1 MELAIHSF
9 ANGGNAGSLAVD
21 DNVFG
26 QPYREALVHQV
37 VTAYF
42 AAARAGT
49 KAQKTRAEVS
59 GGGAKPWKQKGMGRA
74 RAGTTRGPLWRTG
87 GRAFAARPRSYAQKV
102 NRKMYR
108 GALCSILSE
117 LIRQDRLM
125 VVDSLDVQQAK
136 TKALIATLSN
146 FGLQDVLLIS
156 EDVSEALYLSA
167 RNLHWVGLADVEARD
182 PALLISFAKV
192 VVSQAALGRLQEQ
205 LS

>member
-1 MELAIHSF
+1 MELPIHSF
-9 ANGGNAGSLAVD
+9 ANGSNAGSLAVAD
-21 DNVFG
+21 AIFG
-26 QPYREALVHQV
+26 QPYKEALVHQI

-42 AAARAGT
+42 AGARQGT
-49 KAQKTRAEVS
+49 KAQKTRAEVR

-87 GRAFAARPRSYAQKV
+87 GRAFAARPRSFDQKV

-117 LIRQDRLM
+117 LIRQDRML
-125 VVDSLDVQQAK
+125 VVDQLDVQEKK
-136 TKALIATLSN
+136 TKHLISSLDK
-146 FGLQDVLLIS
+146 FGLTDVLLITD
-156 EDVSEALYLSA
+156 DVSDALYLSA
-167 RNLHWVGLADVEARD
+167 RNLHWVGLADVEGVD

-192 VVSQAALGRLQEQ
+192 VISQGALTRLQEQ

>member
-1 MELAIHSF
+1 MDLPILSF
-9 ANGGNAGSLAVD
+9 ASGASAGSLAVAD
-21 DNVFG
+21 DVFA
-26 QPYREALVHQV
+26 QPYREALVHQI

-42 AAARAGT
+42 NAARAGT

-74 RAGTTRGPLWRTG
+74 RAGTSRGPLWRTG
-87 GRAFAARPRSYAQKV
+87 GRAFAARPRSYEQKV

-117 LIRQDRLM
+117 LIRQDRLI
-125 VVDSLDVQQAK
+125 VVDNLDVQEKK
-136 TKALIATLSN
+136 TKALIAALEK
-146 FGLQDVLLIS
+146 FALQDVLLIS
-156 EDVSEALYLSA
+156 EEVSEALYLSA
-167 RNLHWVGLADVEARD
+167 RNLHWVGLADVEMID

-192 VVSQAALGRLQEQ
+192 VVSQSALTRLQEQ

>member
-9 ANGGNAGSLAVD
+9 ASGGNAGSLALD
-21 DNVFG
+21 DNVFA

-87 GRAFAARPRSYAQKV
+87 GRAFAARPRSYVQKV

-117 LIRQDRLM
+117 LIRQDRLI
-125 VVDSLDVQQAK
+125 VVDNLDMQEAK
-136 TKALIATLSN
+136 TKVLIATLGHFN
-146 FGLQDVLLIS
+146 LHDVLLVS
-156 EDVSEALYLSA
+156 EDVTEALYLSA
-167 RNLHWVGLADVEARD
+167 RNLHWVGLADVEAVD

-192 VVSQAALGRLQEQ
+192 VVSQAALTRLQEQ

>member
-9 ANGGNAGSLAVD
+9 ASGGNAGSLALD
-21 DNVFG
+21 DNVFA

-42 AAARAGT
+42 AASRAGT

-87 GRAFAARPRSYAQKV
+87 GRAFAARPRSYVQKV

-117 LIRQDRLM
+117 LIRQDRLI
-125 VVDSLDVQQAK
+125 VVDNLDMQEAK
-136 TKALIATLSN
+136 TKALIATLGLFN
-146 FGLQDVLLIS
+146 LQDVLLVS
-156 EDVSEALYLSA
+156 EDVTEALYLSA
-167 RNLHWVGLADVEARD
+167 RNLHWVGLADVEAVD

-192 VVSQAALGRLQEQ
+192 VVSQAALTRLQEQ

>member
-1 MELAIHSF
+1 MELPIHSF
-9 ANGGNAGSLAVD
+9 ANGGSAGSLAVAD
-21 DNVFG
+21 AVFA
-26 QPYREALVHQV
+26 QPYKEALVHQI

-42 AAARAGT
+42 AAARQGT
-49 KAQKTRAEVS
+49 KAQKTRAEVR

-87 GRAFAARPRSYAQKV
+87 GRAFAARPRSYDQKV

-117 LIRQDRLM
+117 LIRQDRLL
-125 VVDSLDVQQAK
+125 VVDQLDVQDKK
-136 TKALIATLSN
+136 TKALVAALDK
-146 FGLQDVLLIS
+146 FGLNDVLLVAD
-156 EDVSEALYLSA
+156 DVSDALYLSA
-167 RNLHWVGLADVEARD
+167 RNLHWVGLADVEAVD

-192 VVSQAALGRLQEQ
+192 VVSQAALTRLQEQ

>member
-167 RNLHWVGLADVEARD
+167 RNLHWVGLADVEALD

-192 VVSQAALGRLQEQ
+192 VVSQVALGRLQEQ

>member
-9 ANGGNAGSLAVD
+9 ASGGNAGSLALD
-21 DNVFG
+21 DNIFA

-87 GRAFAARPRSYAQKV
+87 GRAFAARPRSYVQKV

-117 LIRQDRLM
+117 LIRQDRLI
-125 VVDSLDVQQAK
+125 VVDNLDMQEAK
-136 TKALIATLSN
+136 TKALIATLGHFN
-146 FGLQDVLLIS
+146 LQDVLLVS
-156 EDVSEALYLSA
+156 EDVTEALYLSA
-167 RNLHWVGLADVEARD
+167 RNLHWVGLADVEAVD

-192 VVSQAALGRLQEQ
+192 VVSQAALTRLQEQ

>member
-1 MELAIHSF
+1 MDLPILSF
-9 ANGGNAGSLAVD
+9 ANGASAGSLAVAD
-21 DNVFG
+21 EVFA
-26 QPYREALVHQV
+26 QPYREALVHQI

-42 AAARAGT
+42 NAARAGT

-74 RAGTTRGPLWRTG
+74 RAGTSRGPLWRTG
-87 GRAFAARPRSYAQKV
+87 GRAFAARPRSYEQKV

-117 LIRQDRLM
+117 LIRQDRLI
-125 VVDSLDVQQAK
+125 VVDNLDVQEKK
-136 TKALIATLSN
+136 TKALMAALEK
-146 FGLQDVLLIS
+146 FALQDVLLIS
-156 EDVSEALYLSA
+156 EEVSEALYLSA
-167 RNLHWVGLADVEARD
+167 RNLHWVGLADVEMID

-192 VVSQAALGRLQEQ
+192 VVSQSALTRLQEQ